1 MQSLNT
7 GNGRCYPDQPSTQEK
22 EDAPQAEETESPELL
37 RLYNE
42 SLFGDGVYKI
52 ENSKVLDDVIEK
64 FEENAASFTDY
75 PATLYLIAHTDNNK
89 IIQTSDLCAKEKIC
103 TNEQLSAKR
112 ALSAADYIQTNW
124 KNRPENVKIISR
136 GVGAQCAKVKTGSQE
151 DKKTDRKVVFYL
163 FYDNSESDQAD
174 LQKLQSD
181 PCTTFLD

>member
-1 MQSLNT
+1 MDKIIQTLN
-7 GNGRCYPDQPSTQEK
+7 NHH
-22 EDAPQAEETESPELL
+22 
-37 RLYNE
+37 
-42 SLFGDGVYKI
+42 DGF
-52 ENSKVLDDVIEK
+52 EN
-64 FEENAASFTDY
+64 N
-75 PATLYLIAHTDNNK
+75 PARLYLIAHTDNNK
-89 IIQTSDLCAKEKIC
+89 IIQTSNLCAKEKIC

>member
-7 GNGRCYPDQPSTQEK
+7 GNGRCYPDQPSTQET

-42 SLFGDGVYKI
+42 SLFESGSYTIKKPNDLDKIIQTLNNHHDGF
-52 ENSKVLDDVIEK
+52 EN
-64 FEENAASFTDY
+64 N
-75 PATLYLIAHTDNNK
+75 PARLYLIAHTDNNK
-89 IIQTSDLCAKEKIC
+89 IIQTSNLCAKEKIC
-103 TNEQLSAKR
+103 TNERLSAKR

>member
-1 MQSLNT
+1 MNT
-7 GNGRCYPDQPSTQEK
+7 GNGRCYPDQPSTPET
-22 EDAPQAEETESPELL
+22 EDAPPAVETESSELL
-37 RLYNE
+37 RLYNK

-52 ENSKVLDDVIEK
+52 ENSEVLNEVIEE